1 VFRND
6 IYSGGRDRAKF
17 RGDVIKVGPFDLELG
32 AKEQSPSLDH
42 VESSESERIVF
53 LESAIRKIE
62 QVFNVTSEAKSRSA
76 IFVLKPTESIGKRV
90 G

>member
-1 VFRND
+1 
-6 IYSGGRDRAKF
+6 
-17 RGDVIKVGPFDLELG
+17 
-32 AKEQSPSLDH
+32 LDH

-62 QVFNVTSEAKSRSA
+62 QVFNVTSEAKSCSA